1 MFNIETLAER
11 HRIGLYSRVSV
22 IGYVLRTPATAL
34 ACRATAATRRT
45 HRTAT
50 TQWVQV
56 WRARGT
62 SCGCTHGC
70 PTGNH
75 IRRTAPGQVC
85 VLSMDAATRDEQRA
99 IGDVRT
105 AIGIGMA
112 DSKQRLLIVEDDE
125 TLRETLSYNLARE
138 GYEVASSGD
147 GGEAL
152 DMARESAY
160 DLIVL
165 DVMLPT
171 LDGLSICRIL
181 RKEQRTPIILLTAR
195 SGEVDRIMGLE
206 TGADDYV
213 VKPFS
218 LGEFLARVR
227 AVLRRAAPEVTTR
240 LESGD
245 LSLDLIG
252 RRAYRSE
259 EELRLSHKEFDL
271 LAALMQ
277 NVGTA
282 LSRDRL
288 LQQVWGY
295 DYAGDTR
302 TVDVHIRWLREKIE
316 VDPAQPQRIITVRGV
331 GYRFEE

>member
-1 MFNIETLAER
+1 M
-11 HRIGLYSRVSV
+11 SD
-22 IGYVLRTPATAL
+22 LR
-34 ACRATAATRRT
+34 
-45 HRTAT
+45 
-50 TQWVQV
+50 
-56 WRARGT
+56 
-62 SCGCTHGC
+62 
-70 PTGNH
+70 
-75 IRRTAPGQVC
+75 
-85 VLSMDAATRDEQRA
+85 
-99 IGDVRT
+99 
-105 AIGIGMA
+105 
-112 DSKQRLLIVEDDE
+112 QRLLVVEDE
-125 TLRETLSYNLARE
+125 ATLRETLTYNLKRE
-138 GYEVASSGD
+138 GYEVVASGD

-152 DMARESAY
+152 EIAREQKF

-171 LDGLSICRIL
+171 LDGLSIVRIL

-227 AVLRRAAPEVTTR
+227 AVLRRAAPEVSAK
-240 LESGD
+240 LEAGD

-252 RRAYRSE
+252 RKAYRGD

-271 LAALMQ
+271 LAALIK
-277 NVGTA
+277 NAGTA

-288 LQQVWGY
+288 LQDVWGY
-295 DYAGDTR
+295 DFPGDTR

-316 VDPAQPQRIITVRGV
+316 DDAAEPKRIVTVRGV
-331 GYRFEE
+331 GYRFE